1 MIVDGTATFT
11 VKDMRQ
17 NEKDI
22 SEANKEIES
31 AKADIEAA
39 EAKISDLYSFADS
52 VEIQRDLLAGVDL
65 SKTTDVTDIG
75 ASDKVTLA
83 HPYTDYDYLEFVGYD
98 GDRWLCIDRI
108 EVSKIKRLFAEALGT
123 KEKEWIKYIYL
134 KNTSDY
140 IIVWDVNN
148 CTDTIWEHVK
158 ANGRTLTSIYGVK
171 TKNGR
176 KT

>member
-1 MIVDGTATFT
+1 
-11 VKDMRQ
+11 MR
-17 NEKDI
+17 KI
-22 SEANKEIES
+22 SS

-108 EVSKIKRLFAEALGT
+108 EVSKIKRLFAEALG
-123 KEKEWIKYIYL
+123 KREGMDQVHLSEKHQRL
-134 KNTSDY
+134 
-140 IIVWDVNN
+140 
-148 CTDTIWEHVK
+148 HHRM
-158 ANGRTLTSIYGVK
+158 GRE
-171 TKNGR
+171 
-176 KT
+176 

>member
-52 VEIQRDLLAGVDL
+52 VEINGIF
-65 SKTTDVTDIG
+65 SPG
-75 ASDKVTLA
+75 
-83 HPYTDYDYLEFVGYD
+83 
-98 GDRWLCIDRI
+98 
-108 EVSKIKRLFAEALGT
+108 
-123 KEKEWIKYIYL
+123 WICPKQQM
-134 KNTSDY
+134 
-140 IIVWDVNN
+140 
-148 CTDTIWEHVK
+148 
-158 ANGRTLTSIYGVK
+158 
-171 TKNGR
+171 
-176 KT
+176 